1 MNFESVSSN
10 LNSPLMNQFS
20 KYSNTLGSWKD
31 NVYKITQFVIN
42 HRVAVISSVA
52 LVAITATAV
61 FVAKML
67 FDKFT
72 LTRTHSHYLRESE
85 KLQQYLNDN
94 LFETTDLNSDIMQT
108 SIKNFLE
115 RSGLDRELNLE
126 IQTVKRGTILTI
138 NDSTLS
144 DQEMVSF
151 LKVALSPPLN
161 ITGIV
166 LDSCSLITGE
176 MFKSL
181 DCSQLELITF
191 EKCSSLTENNLRDI
205 INKSGVLRLSLLG
218 SSQISDQFLSEFE
231 SSHLLIKPDGTD
243 NFKEQQTILFSE
255 LARFRYKV
263 LAPIPV
269 DDYKGT
275 IDAVRTEFEMLKE
288 SYRIPTEALFK
299 FGFAN
304 DWLFTDVMAGFV
316 IPYFHE
322 YCGELTS
329 FDLSNTPITNLT
341 VKTLAQNPYWK
352 SLNLTGCQKL
362 TSEVFKDLSKITS
375 LEELQ
380 IGFSDLEDYD
390 FAEIK
395 NLSRLR
401 LLNISLS
408 KNVGDQGIREIKGL
422 PIEELTISETQ
433 VTDAG
438 FSHIIT
444 DLKDKL
450 RLLNIRHCLAITDK
464 SFQSIGQLKALR
476 ELDISGCSGIRNK
489 GLSAIETLSL
499 TKLSCR
505 GCTQI
510 EEEYFE
516 KFFKIKELK
525 EVDFWKCINLTDR
538 SLSGGS
544 STDLRRVSIR
554 GCSEV
559 TDIGI
564 TSLTKWATQ
573 LIDLDIA
580 QTEITESALNTITT
594 SLRAL
599 KRLNISGCKK
609 ISKGQMS
616 ALKGMPKLNTLIF
629 QSGLVTDQ
637 DLKMM
642 GTDSSFPKL
651 KYLDLSRCSLLTD
664 DGFRASSLFSYQ
676 RIQHLLLK
684 ELAITDTTLHSIGTV
699 PGAPLLSINL
709 SGCGKITTEGVSKL
723 LNQVNIERIILD
735 HCTGLDDTL
744 LEVLA
749 KFPKLKKVSLI
760 GCNLTPE
767 LVERFDLDKH
777 IVEVRRS

>member
-1 MNFESVSSN
+1 
-10 LNSPLMNQFS
+10 
-20 KYSNTLGSWKD
+20 
-31 NVYKITQFVIN
+31 
-42 HRVAVISSVA
+42 
-52 LVAITATAV
+52 
-61 FVAKML
+61 
-67 FDKFT
+67 
-72 LTRTHSHYLRESE
+72 
-85 KLQQYLNDN
+85 
-94 LFETTDLNSDIMQT
+94 
-108 SIKNFLE
+108 
-115 RSGLDRELNLE
+115 
-126 IQTVKRGTILTI
+126 
-138 NDSTLS
+138 
-144 DQEMVSF
+144 
-151 LKVALSPPLN
+151 
-161 ITGIV
+161 
-166 LDSCSLITGE
+166 
-176 MFKSL
+176 
-181 DCSQLELITF
+181 
-191 EKCSSLTENNLRDI
+191 
-205 INKSGVLRLSLLG
+205 
-218 SSQISDQFLSEFE
+218 
-231 SSHLLIKPDGTD
+231 
-243 NFKEQQTILFSE
+243 
-255 LARFRYKV
+255 
-263 LAPIPV
+263 
-269 DDYKGT
+269 
-275 IDAVRTEFEMLKE
+275 
-288 SYRIPTEALFK
+288 
-299 FGFAN
+299 
-304 DWLFTDVMAGFV
+304 
-316 IPYFHE
+316 
-322 YCGELTS
+322 
-329 FDLSNTPITNLT
+329 
-341 VKTLAQNPYWK
+341 
-352 SLNLTGCQKL
+352 
-362 TSEVFKDLSKITS
+362 
-375 LEELQ
+375 
-380 IGFSDLEDYD
+380 
-390 FAEIK
+390 
-395 NLSRLR
+395 
-401 LLNISLS
+401 
-408 KNVGDQGIREIKGL
+408 L

-450 RLLNIRHCLAITDK
+450 RLLNIRHCFAITDK

-525 EVDFWKCINLTDR
+525 EIDFWKCINLTDR

-580 QTEITESALNTITT
+580 QTEITESSLYTITT

-709 SGCGKITTEGVSKL
+709 SGCGNITTEGVSKL

-777 IVEVRRS
+777 IVEVRHS